1 MVATSALSQPID
13 AASLRQLLGRAEVL
27 GESMLR
33 LGTGERVLSVRDDVV
48 SLTMAQGLRGDASA
62 LRETYK
68 AVAQATSLLEV
79 AARGSEGVAVRLDA
93 LALIAQKAGGPSLL
107 ASERAFLQ
115 AESDRLVGEIDAI
128 AQNTAFAGTR
138 LLDGTLTTSFR
149 LGTEA
154 DNMLGLTLGSV
165 TSATLF
171 AGDTLDMTSVSAA
184 DDAVALVASARDVL
198 GAVSASITA
207 AQARLSFVEL
217 ANTNLIE
224 GLDAGGAA
232 IGDTD
237 VGAEGMRY
245 VSLLAAQSAS
255 LAVLSQTR
263 RLDTGLIGLLAS
275 ASAGS

>member
-27 GESMLR
+27 NEAVLR
-33 LGTGERVLSVRDDVV
+33 LGTGNRVLAVEDDVI
-48 SLTMAQGLRGDASA
+48 SLTLAQGLRGDASA

-68 AVAQATSLLEV
+68 AVAQATSLLQV
-79 AARGSEGVAVRLDA
+79 AARGTDGVATRLDA
-93 LALIAQKAGGPSLL
+93 LSLIAQKAGGASLL
-107 ASERAFLQ
+107 TSERAFLQ
-115 AESDRLVGEIDAI
+115 AESDRLVAEIDTL
-128 AQNTAFAGTR
+128 AQDTTFEGVE

-149 LGTEA
+149 LGSEA
-154 DNMLGLTLGSV
+154 DNTLSV
-165 TSATLF
+165 TLDSVASDVLF
-171 AGDTLDMTSVSAA
+171 AGDTLDMTSVLGA
-184 DDAVALVASARDVL
+184 DDAVALVASARDIV

-207 AQARLSFVEL
+207 AQSRLSFADL

-224 GLDAGGAA
+224 GLNAGGAA

-237 VGAEGMRY
+237 VGAEGIRY
-245 VSLLAAQSAS
+245 VSLLAAQNAS

-275 ASAGS
+275 ANAAS